1 MPCEIVVL
9 NTTAC
14 RVDYQT
20 WDQGKE
26 AVFLRER

>member
-20 WDQGKE
+20 RDQGRKT
-26 AVFLRER
+26 VFLRER